1 MLQFLGDLVLLLCGV
16 YFISLGLAH
25 VRPQVFAD
33 IGSITISGP
42 NAQLVGGGIIFLG
55 VMLFLDD
62 FLSGRA
68 TASLLM
74 GIAGIGV
81 GVLWI
86 RARRIDLI
94 GPQAEPM
101 PSTGY
106 IYLGLGAVIT
116 LFGLWSLLPG

>member
-1 MLQFLGDLVLLLCGV
+1 MLKLLGDVVLLLCGV

-33 IGSITISGP
+33 VGSIAISGV
-42 NAQLVGGGIIFLG
+42 NAQVAGGGIVFLG

-68 TASLLM
+68 TTSLLL
-74 GIAGIGV
+74 GIAGVGV

-86 RARRIDLI
+86 RARRIDLLA
-94 GPQAEPM
+94 PQADPT
-101 PSTGY
+101 PTIGY
-106 IYLGLGAVIT
+106 LYLGLGTVIA
-116 LFGLWSLLPG
+116 LFGVWSLLPA